1 MPMITEVSA
10 DALAIAAHLA
20 VVPIGEIVTHG
31 TLSGIIGRDIRDHRH
46 LFYTAA
52 RIVQRDHGAVF
63 ATERNAGYR
72 RLAPENVAAVV
83 GPSSRKHIRR
93 TARLGARAI
102 AAGTAGMNDAPP
114 AVQRQI
120 AAELSALGLVEHM
133 ARDAVAKPADDGPTK
148 AEPVAVAAKRF
159 LTVIGA
165 AP

>member
-1 MPMITEVSA
+1 MITEVSA
-10 DALAIAAHLA
+10 DALAIADHLA
-20 VVPIGEIVTHG
+20 KVPVGDMVTLA
-31 TLSGIIGRDIRDHRH
+31 TLSGIIGRDICAHRH

-52 RIVQRDHGAVF
+52 RIVLREHGAVF
-63 ATERNAGYR
+63 TTERNAGYR

-93 TARLGARAI
+93 TACFGSRAI

-133 ARDAVAKPADDGPTK
+133 ARDAVVKPADDGPIK

-159 LTVIGA
+159 LAVLLGA
-165 AP
+165 L